1 LDPTLPRA
9 RYNLGLA
16 YTKMGRLDE
25 ARDAYERA
33 VERDPSDVKALVNLG
48 MLYERSGDRERA
60 LRAYHAAVRAAPGLD
75 RIRERIER
83 LGGGG

>member
-1 LDPTLPRA
+1 
-9 RYNLGLA
+9 
-16 YTKMGRLDE
+16 MGRLDE